1 MEEHHDTPAITMS
14 MGKDGVI
21 SRLCGEVFGS
31 CVTFGSHEKASAPGQ
46 MQMDDLKT
54 VLEKIHK
61 SIS

>member
-1 MEEHHDTPAITMS
+1 MS

>member
-46 MQMDDLKT
+46 MQMDDPKDRIRKNT
-54 VLEKIHK
+54 
-61 SIS
+61 